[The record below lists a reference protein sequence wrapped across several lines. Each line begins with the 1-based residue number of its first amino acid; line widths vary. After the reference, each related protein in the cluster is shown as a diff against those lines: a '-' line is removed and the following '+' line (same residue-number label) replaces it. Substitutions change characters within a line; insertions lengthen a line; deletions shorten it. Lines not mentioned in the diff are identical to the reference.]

1 MKHDQYPDDY
11 LREILATTKS
21 IAMLGASDD
30 PQRPSH
36 HVLEYLIGRD
46 YRLFAVNPKLAGQS
60 LLGVPVYA
68 TLAEVPEP
76 VDMVDVFRNN
86 AAIPGIV
93 DEVLALP
100 KRPASIW
107 MQLGVRVDGAAA
119 KAEAAGLKVVMD
131 RCPAIEIPRLF

>member
-1 MKHDQYPDDY
+1 MKHDRYPDDY
-11 LREILATTKS
+11 LREILAATKS
-21 IAMLGASDD
+21 IVMLGASDD

-68 TLAEVPEP
+68 RLADVPEP

-86 AAIPGIV
+86 EAIPSVV
-93 DEVLALP
+93 DDVLALP

-107 MQLGVRVDGAAA
+107 MQLGVRVDEAAA